1 MKAAGETSKY
11 EPPNIAAFD
20 GSRSTL
26 SSGPKARGRA
36 GPNSIAS
43 SAAIAPTSDNAL
55 AVVLANFLPAL
66 IGASRKRSHSPD
78 PHTPVRKCPQPAPLS
93 SPITSPAPKFDEILH
108 ACMIDLAT
116 QHGGDFLRIESALQE
131 HDYTPDLIPFVDDAI
146 FANVTQLTAGKI
158 MRLKKLCREWY
169 RRYEKKMGTRK
180 SIFE

>member
-1 MKAAGETSKY
+1 MLSSLSYSFTKAAGETSKY

-78 PHTPVRKCPQPAPLS
+78 PHTPIRKRPQQAPPS
-93 SPITSPAPKFDEILH
+93 SPITSPALKFYEILH

-116 QHGGDFLRIESALQE
+116 QHGGDFYASSQLSRNITILQISS
-131 HDYTPDLIPFVDDAI
+131 PSSMMPFLLISH
-146 FANVTQLTAGKI
+146 NSLQG
-158 MRLKKLCREWY
+158 RL
-169 RRYEKKMGTRK
+169 
-180 SIFE
+180 